1 MNDEFIKKKEETAIE
16 ILDEFKIKY
25 KSILNDLLD
34 ERMKIANV
42 YEMIFKMVK
51 DVGADA
57 EMVEQLNSASENLT
71 KNSAN
76 FIRLLE
82 TLARIVNDK
91 GIIEISNFNIN
102 KDEKDVT
109 KSDIIDILEKR
120 IISNGT
126 DSKN

>member
-1 MNDEFIKKKEETAIE
+1 MNDEFIKKKEETVTE
-16 ILDEFKIKY
+16 ILDEFKRKY
-25 KSILNDLLD
+25 KNVLNDLLD
-34 ERMKIANV
+34 EREKIINV

-57 EMVEQLNSASENLT
+57 EMVEQLNIASENLT

-91 GIIEISNFNIN
+91 SNLNMNTN
-102 KDEKDVT
+102 KEKEGDIT
-109 KSDIIDILEKR
+109 KFDIIDILEKGK
-120 IISNGT
+120 IISDVSN
-126 DSKN
+126 SKN